1 MGARTLAAATFPP
14 IPRPPGGA
22 YPASRASETSKFG
35 FPVETAPL
43 HWEVF
48 QISISN
54 RDVTEIEIVIRH
66 GHRNSISS
74 QYLISIGMCFF
85 KAPLSF
91 PEGESHARALLC
103 DFPAPWRL
111 HSSVRFIIKFKTLGL
126 SSDFRAR
133 TYIQHRDHTMHVIA
147 VQRTS
152 DSPLIRLFSPPKPGT
167 PVTKWS
173 WL

>member
-66 GHRNSISS
+66 RNSILTSLES
-74 QYLISIGMCFF
+74 NEYLISIGMCFF
-85 KAPLSF
+85 KAHIRIEMMILFGCARKS
-91 PEGESHARALLC
+91 EDKAYRRVESPGKSNRT
-103 DFPAPWRL
+103 
-111 HSSVRFIIKFKTLGL
+111 IKHG
-126 SSDFRAR
+126 RE
-133 TYIQHRDHTMHVIA
+133 
-147 VQRTS
+147 
-152 DSPLIRLFSPPKPGT
+152 IRLLGITNHHLYSD
-167 PVTKWS
+167 V
-173 WL
+173 